1 MGRAVVFAAG
11 IALCCAHIMAE
22 FDSRAQDALLS
33 EPTVAL
39 GPGEPAVWH
48 TWAEQVRDAGARG
61 VCLRVRGG
69 GTKDHLGDTTRGEW
83 LDTRACQGIVAYEPS
98 ELVIRAHAGTPLA
111 EVEAA
116 LAERGQHLAFEPPR
130 LAFAMGASTG
140 GTLGGAVASGLSGPA
155 RVSRGAVRDHVLGC
169 TLMNGRAE
177 VMRFGGAVMKNV
189 AGFDLSR
196 LMAGSMGTLG
206 LLLEVTLKVMP
217 QPVVSATMRFELPQ
231 AEALAQVNQWAAQPL
246 PLDASAWWDGL
257 LVLRLRG
264 ARAAVASAV
273 QRLYR
278 ERRGELLAPPV
289 ADAFWQG
296 VRDQSDEFFVRAREA
311 VAQAGERGVAFWRLS
326 VPPTTAPLE
335 VHGEQLIEWFGGQ
348 RWVCTPAP
356 AAAVHALAAR
366 VGGHAQAVCTA
377 LPAPLVDASALSPTL
392 MRLHRQVQ
400 RAFDPHG
407 VFATGRLLP
416 LDTPPDIA
424 S

>member
-1 MGRAVVFAAG
+1 
-11 IALCCAHIMAE
+11 MAE
-22 FDSRAQDALLS
+22 LDPQAQGALLS
-33 EPTVAL
+33 EPTGLA
-39 GPGEPAVWH
+39 GPTDATSPAANPVVWRD
-48 TWAEQVRDAGARG
+48 WAERVRDAAARG
-61 VCLRVRGG
+61 ACLRVRGG
-69 GTKDHLGDTTRGEW
+69 GSKDHLGDTTRGEL
-83 LDTRACQGIVAYEPS
+83 LDTRDCQGIVAYEPS
-98 ELVIRAHAGTPLA
+98 ELVIRARAGTPLA

-130 LAFAMGASTG
+130 FAFGTDAAQGPGTSLA
-140 GTLGGAVASGLSGPA
+140 TLGGVVASGLSGPG
-155 RVSRGAVRDHVLGC
+155 RVSSGAVRDHVLGC
-169 TLMNGRAE
+169 TLMNGRAD

-206 LLLEVTLKVMP
+206 LLLDVTLKVMP
-217 QPVVSATMRFELPQ
+217 QPVVSATMRFEMPQ

-296 VRDQSDEFFVRAREA
+296 LRDQSDEFFQRARQA
-311 VAQAGERGVAFWRLS
+311 VAQAGGQGVALWRLS

-366 VGGHAQAVCTA
+366 VGGHAQAVCA
-377 LPAPLVDASALSPTL
+377 AQPVPLVDGAALSPVL
-392 MRLHRQVQ
+392 LRLHQQVQ
-400 RAFDPHG
+400 RAFDPQG

-416 LDTPPDIA
+416 PSA
-424 S
+424 